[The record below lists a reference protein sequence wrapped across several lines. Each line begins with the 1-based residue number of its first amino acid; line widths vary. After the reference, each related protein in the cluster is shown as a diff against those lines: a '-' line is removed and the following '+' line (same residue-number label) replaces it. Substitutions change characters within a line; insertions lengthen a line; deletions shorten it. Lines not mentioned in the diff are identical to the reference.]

1 MQNRGGRPDGDDAD
15 QRPAGEA
22 QVPAPHH
29 QQLRPVQQAPQV
41 VPLTRLQ
48 QCNQGQS
55 IFIITLASN
64 LQEWGLRLNP
74 IFLPGPEPVP
84 ARNNNQLGSYQFP
97 IQLRPFF
104 GQ

>member
-1 MQNRGGRPDGDDAD
+1 MTTGHHKNSYNKLVFIVQNCGGRPDGDDAD

-29 QQLRPVQQAPQV
+29 QQLRTVQQAPQV

-55 IFIITLASN
+55 THYPAAHKGRGLGANTRYRIF
-64 LQEWGLRLNP
+64 
-74 IFLPGPEPVP
+74 
-84 ARNNNQLGSYQFP
+84 
-97 IQLRPFF
+97 
-104 GQ
+104 